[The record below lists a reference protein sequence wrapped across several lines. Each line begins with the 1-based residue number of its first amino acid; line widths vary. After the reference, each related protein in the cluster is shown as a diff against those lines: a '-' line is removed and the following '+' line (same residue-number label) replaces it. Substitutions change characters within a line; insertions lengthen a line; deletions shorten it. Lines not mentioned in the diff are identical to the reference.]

1 MLHWRLKTPK
11 KKDFSLIELLV
22 VVAII
27 GVLAAVAIPAY
38 NKYRV
43 NAVQAALS
51 SSLNSIGKGFAACLT
66 LNQWAQC
73 DTLGEIDVSC
83 PDCGT
88 PSSNSGNS
96 RWCVTAE
103 KPVGGTTYTGCL
115 ETTGGVPTVIGG
127 WVKCNTLSVTYGC
140 ATAGGA
146 VSINPTLT
154 CSGVGC
160 TATATVP
167 AMCASGQTTITHGCT
182 TGNAGD
188 TVSSTSLTCTAGQC
202 Q

>member
-1 MLHWRLKTPK
+1 MLHLRLKK
-11 KKDFSLIELLV
+11 FQNKGFSLIELLV

-43 NAVQAALS
+43 NAVQASLS

-73 DTLGEIDVSC
+73 DTLPEIDVSC
-83 PDCGT
+83 PGCGT
-88 PSSNSGNS
+88 PSSNTGNN
-96 RWCVTAE
+96 RWCITASMA
-103 KPVGGTTYTGCL
+103 VGGTSYTGCL

-127 WVKCNTLSVTYGC
+127 WVKCNTLTVTYGC
-140 ATAGGA
+140 AAGA
-146 VSINPTLT
+146 MTVSINPALN

-160 TATATVP
+160 SATAGVPTTCTVNGGTV
-167 AMCASGQTTITHGCT
+167 AHSCT
-182 TGNAGD
+182 TGDAGD
-188 TVSSTSLTCTAGQC
+188 TVTSSSLTCTAGQC